1 MTLEEHLLLSE
12 VIEEHFGLSFPPEKR
27 DLLELRLQVRMRA
40 LHLHRFMDYYL
51 HLRYDLERELVEL
64 AEILTNNE
72 SYFLRE
78 RHQLEALLGDG
89 LQHLAEGRFQSRL
102 KVLCAGCAAGE
113 EPYSL
118 VIMGKKLAPW
128 LDLEVR
134 AFDLDGARLEA
145 AQKAI
150 YGPTALR
157 AVEQED
163 RERWFREVAPE
174 RWELRPALRR
184 GVELFRGNILEPE
197 CFRPRGG
204 FDAVFCRNVLIYFSE
219 RAFREAIEN
228 FATALRPGGLLFLG
242 HSESIIGRSERFE
255 TIRFGRCIAYRRR
268 AE

>member
-1 MTLEEHLLLSE
+1 MTPEEHLLLSE
-12 VIEEHFGLSFPPEKR
+12 VIEAHFGLSFPAEKR
-27 DLLELRLQVRMRA
+27 DLLELRLLVRMRA
-40 LHLHRFMDYYL
+40 LHLQRFMDYYL

-78 RHQLEALLGDG
+78 RHQIEVLLGDG
-89 LQHLAEGRFQSRL
+89 LEHLAEGRFRSRL

-118 VIMGKKLAPW
+118 VLLGKQLAPW
-128 LDLEVR
+128 LDLEVH

-145 AQKAI
+145 AQKAV
-150 YGPTALR
+150 YGPTSLR
-157 AVEQED
+157 ALEAGD
-163 RERWFREVAPE
+163 RERWFRLVEPE

-184 GVELFRGNILEPE
+184 GVALFRGNILEPS
-197 CFRPRGG
+197 CFEPHGG

-228 FATALRPGGLLFLG
+228 FALALRPGGLLFLG
-242 HSESIIGRSERFE
+242 HSESIIGRSEQFE
-255 TIRFGRCIAYRRR
+255 TMRFGRCIAYRRR
-268 AE
+268 PA